1 MDETI
6 RIYKPRNEIKTQI
19 HDEVKNAKKTVE
31 RKVSAVHTKH
41 HDNSKWKSR
50 YQSLVQAVNENEQK
64 IRDMNF
70 RHPWFNLMYNWVIV
84 VVIAGLFVSFGIWGF
99 DIRTDHKAA
108 ALTAT
113 AMAEYQATQDAIA
126 EQARAEEEAILA
138 SDEYKCSTASN
149 AAAKALFAI
158 QPFIDKHHY
167 TTDDLR
173 TYVRSMC
180 NRADNPSDI
189 YPDAIE
195 DVVAVPDNYVGYSD
209 DNPVLSQYYELAY
222 DEIWTWMH
230 EELKP
235 CSNDYVFAELTEN
248 GIWLSNQFGADGYA
262 RRFHY

>member
-6 RIYKPRNEIKTQI
+6 RIYKPRNKIRTQI
-19 HDEVKNAKKTVE
+19 HDEVKNVKKTVE
-31 RKVSAVHTKH
+31 KRTVKNSSA
-41 HDNSKWKSR
+41 NSKWKSR
-50 YQSLVQAVNENEQK
+50 YQSLVQAVNDNEQK

-113 AMAEYQATQDAIA
+113 AMAEYQAEQDAIA
-126 EQARAEEEAILA
+126 AQQRADEEAYQQLEEVLCKNRA
-138 SDEYKCSTASN
+138 T

-158 QPFIDKHHY
+158 QSFIDKYHY

-180 NRADNPSDI
+180 NRVDNPSEL
-189 YPDAIE
+189 YPDTIE
-195 DVVAVPDNYVGYSD
+195 EVVAVPDNYLGYSD
-209 DNPVLSQYYELAY
+209 NNPVLSQYYEVAY